1 MYRSELMVV
10 SFELSAN
17 ESGAS
22 PIWLTLR
29 CSSLGLGDP
38 LQTVKFGQEKISRS
52 EFGVIGVTGASDGS
66 KDGTL
71 AADDDEDPS
80 DDPVD
85 MRLLRFG
92 IALA

>member
-1 MYRSELMVV
+1 L
-10 SFELSAN
+10 ELSTD
-17 ESGAS
+17 ESGGS

-52 EFGVIGVTGASDGS
+52 EFGVSGVAGTSDVS
-66 KDGTL
+66 KEGTL
-71 AADDDEDPS
+71 VPDDDDPS

-92 IALA
+92 RALA